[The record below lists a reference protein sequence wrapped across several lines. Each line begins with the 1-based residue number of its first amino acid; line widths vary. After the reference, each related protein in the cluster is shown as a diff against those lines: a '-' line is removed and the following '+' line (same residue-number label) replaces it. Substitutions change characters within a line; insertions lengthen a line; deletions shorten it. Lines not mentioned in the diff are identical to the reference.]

1 MLINGN
7 NVEKCLNWNG
17 NGVSLIIGWM
27 DLHESVLGLLI
38 QKKECLYLPWMGY
51 APLSFTMRAKCHAHS
66 HESLW
71 LFQGF
76 ISAWPFNPESVHKC
90 VIIGITTQKSQQNC
104 FAIERRSFSSCLIM
118 DQKRKFQGLRR
129 NHFDL
134 QPSDSVH
141 HCSTVG
147 VLRTPWWA
155 GP

>member
-1 MLINGN
+1 MFKLKWKWCIPNYRLDGFAWVCSWSLNTEKGVFGWDMLL
-7 NVEKCLNWNG
+7 CL
-17 NGVSLIIGWM
+17 
-27 DLHESVLGLLI
+27 
-38 QKKECLYLPWMGY
+38 
-51 APLSFTMRAKCHAHS
+51 FTMRAKCHAHS
-66 HESLW
+66 HDSLW

-90 VIIGITTQKSQQNC
+90 AIIGITTQKSQQNC

-118 DQKRKFQGLRR
+118 DQKQKFQGLRR
-129 NHFDL
+129 NHFNL

-147 VLRTPWWA
+147 VLKTPWWA

>member
-1 MLINGN
+1 MFKLKWKWCIPNYRLDGFAWVCSWSLNTEKGVFRWDMLL
-7 NVEKCLNWNG
+7 CL
-17 NGVSLIIGWM
+17 
-27 DLHESVLGLLI
+27 
-38 QKKECLYLPWMGY
+38 
-51 APLSFTMRAKCHAHS
+51 FTMRAKCHAHS
-66 HESLW
+66 HDSLW

-90 VIIGITTQKSQQNC
+90 AIIGITTQKSQQNC

-118 DQKRKFQGLRR
+118 DQKQKFQGLRR
-129 NHFDL
+129 NHFNL

-147 VLRTPWWA
+147 VLKTPWWA

>member
-1 MLINGN
+1 MFKLKWKWCIPNYRLDGFAW
-7 NVEKCLNWNG
+7 VCSWSLYTEK
-17 NGVSLIIGWM
+17 GVSLPPLDGIC
-27 DLHESVLGLLI
+27 SFVF
-38 QKKECLYLPWMGY
+38 LPWEQSVMPI
-51 APLSFTMRAKCHAHS
+51 AMTVCD
-66 HESLW
+66 
-71 LFQGF
+71 F

-90 VIIGITTQKSQQNC
+90 AIIGITTQKSQQNC

-118 DQKRKFQGLRR
+118 DQKQKFQGLRR
-129 NHFDL
+129 NHFNL

>member
-1 MLINGN
+1 MFKLKWKWCIPNYRLDGFAWVCSWSLNTEKGVFGWDMLL
-7 NVEKCLNWNG
+7 CLF
-17 NGVSLIIGWM
+17 I
-27 DLHESVLGLLI
+27 
-38 QKKECLYLPWMGY
+38 
-51 APLSFTMRAKCHAHS
+51 MRAKCHAHS
-66 HESLW
+66 HDSLW

-76 ISAWPFNPESVHKC
+76 ISAWPFNPESVQKC
-90 VIIGITTQKSQQNC
+90 AIIGITTQKSHQNC

-129 NHFDL
+129 NHFNL

>member
-1 MLINGN
+1 MFKLKWKWCIPNYRLDGFAWVCSWSLN
-7 NVEKCLNWNG
+7 TEK
-17 NGVSLIIGWM
+17 GVSLPPLDGIC
-27 DLHESVLGLLI
+27 SFVF
-38 QKKECLYLPWMGY
+38 LPWE
-51 APLSFTMRAKCHAHS
+51 CHAYS
-66 HESLW
+66 HDSLW

-90 VIIGITTQKSQQNC
+90 AIIGIITQKSQQNC

-118 DQKRKFQGLRR
+118 DQKQKFQGLRR
-129 NHFDL
+129 NHFNL

>member
-1 MLINGN
+1 MFKLKWKWCIPNYRLDGFAWVCSWSLNTEKGVFGWDMLL
-7 NVEKCLNWNG
+7 CL
-17 NGVSLIIGWM
+17 
-27 DLHESVLGLLI
+27 
-38 QKKECLYLPWMGY
+38 
-51 APLSFTMRAKCHAHS
+51 FTMRAKCHAHS
-66 HESLW
+66 HDSLW

-90 VIIGITTQKSQQNC
+90 AIIGITTQKSQQNC
-104 FAIERRSFSSCLIM
+104 FAIERRSFLSCLTM
-118 DQKRKFQGLRR
+118 DQKQKFQGLRR
-129 NHFDL
+129 NHFNL

>member
-1 MLINGN
+1 MFKLKWKWCIPNYRLDGFAWVCSWSLNTEKGVFGWDMLL
-7 NVEKCLNWNG
+7 CL
-17 NGVSLIIGWM
+17 
-27 DLHESVLGLLI
+27 
-38 QKKECLYLPWMGY
+38 
-51 APLSFTMRAKCHAHS
+51 FTMRAKCHAHS
-66 HESLW
+66 HDSLW

-90 VIIGITTQKSQQNC
+90 AIIGITTQKSQQNC

-118 DQKRKFQGLRR
+118 DQKQKFQGLRR
-129 NHFDL
+129 NHFNL

-141 HCSTVG
+141 HCSTVE